1 MLYDYNAVVSDFTGE
16 FRVLG
21 SVQAI
26 DLDQAA
32 LTATQHLN
40 AQFAGDGDYAIERI
54 QIVNVQNE
62 GKE

>member
-16 FRVLG
+16 FHVLG

-32 LTATQHLN
+32 LTAMQYLTDR
-40 AQFAGDGDYAIERI
+40 FEKDEYAIERI